1 MKKSLD
7 KVWTKKSGKSVGKK
21 WEKCAKQGQGNQ
33 CQTNWKTRQ
42 KKGWKKYGKIWEK
55 CAKQGKGNQCQTLKV
70 KF

>member
-1 MKKSLD
+1 ME
-7 KVWTKKSGKSVGKK
+7 KVWKKYGKSVQNKAKAISAKLFGKLD
-21 WEKCAKQGQGNQ
+21 
-33 CQTNWKTRQ
+33 